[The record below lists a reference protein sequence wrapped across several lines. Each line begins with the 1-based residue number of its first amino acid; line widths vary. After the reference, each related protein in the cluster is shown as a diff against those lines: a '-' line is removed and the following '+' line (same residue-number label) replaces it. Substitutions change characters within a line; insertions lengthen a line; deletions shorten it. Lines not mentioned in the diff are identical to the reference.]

1 MPQFAHLKSG
11 YVLSHFIRSMG
22 EVLFIINGRLE
33 SIGSNTCYTSLIVY
47 IVSHMEKMDVSEHGV

>member
-33 SIGSNTCYTSLIVY
+33 SIGSNTCYTSLIV
-47 IVSHMEKMDVSEHGV
+47 SHMEKMDVSEHGV